1 MERDI
6 NQSLNKLYSLALTL
20 WDVEGFYDYL
30 KINNLRMVDVFTKDK
45 SFLRV
50 PVVDLKT
57 KERGVAPVFF
67 GDIFFPKLRNE
78 VFGSIQMLNVMS
90 GIRVLDKGMPERVIT
105 DVNQAKRFKRYY
117 KPDRI
122 RTRTET
128 DVDLIARYIARNNER
143 WVARGSRNIILPHD
157 VQKAWVAF
165 SINHS
170 GSRFEEFIF
179 EQEHGLPIHA
189 LVETQEDDDYLHWV
203 NTYVTK
209 AQDKE
214 FLEERVGNNI
224 LYHLMLRALYNG
236 KAFNLGIDTFDYKKL
251 WSDEVRYVKGFAY

>member
-6 NQSLNKLYSLALTL
+6 NQSLNKLFSLALTL
-20 WDVEGFYDYL
+20 GDVAGFYDYL
-30 KINNLRMVDVFTKDK
+30 KINNLRMVDALSVRHRV
-45 SFLRV
+45 LRI

-78 VFGSIQMLNVMS
+78 VLQKGLHPSVGSGV
-90 GIRVLDKGMPERVIT
+90 RVLDKGMPERVIT
-105 DVNQAKRFKRYY
+105 YEAQAKRFKRYY

-122 RTRTET
+122 STRIE
-128 DVDLIARYIARNNER
+128 DNVDRIARYISSNNER
-143 WVARGSRNIILPHD
+143 WNARGSKNVILPLET
-157 VQKAWVAF
+157 QKAWVSFAKE
-165 SINHS
+165 HS
-170 GSRFEEFIF
+170 DSVFEEFVF
-179 EQEHGLPIHA
+179 EQNYGLPIHA

-224 LYHLMLRALYNG
+224 LYHLMLRALAKG
-236 KAFNLGIDTFDYKKL
+236 KAFNLGIDTFEYKKL
-251 WSDEVRYVKGFAY
+251 WSDEVRYVRGFTF